1 MDKVFPRQAAV
12 LSAAEWISQHADE
25 AGEA

>member
-12 LSAAEWISQHADE
+12 LSTAEWISRL
-25 AGEA
+25 GEGG